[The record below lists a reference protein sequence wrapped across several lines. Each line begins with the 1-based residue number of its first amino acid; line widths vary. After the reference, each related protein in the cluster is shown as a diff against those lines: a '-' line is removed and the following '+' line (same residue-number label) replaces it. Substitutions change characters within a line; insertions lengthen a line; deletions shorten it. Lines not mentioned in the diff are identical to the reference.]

1 MFSCHIGLIW
11 QLAYYMPDFMNATVR
26 TWYAHIRKLMTVTWQ
41 RVPIITLQDVRDYL
55 IKIGCKEV
63 FGTSLQAEKSDAKQY
78 RVISLLCNV
87 SCDES
92 LPQNLRILWIT
103 MPNDIAKV
111 LSLKTVCNPS
121 DSIYY
126 AYCMSW
132 NVCLTAMRS
141 LISREIVSGGVV
153 L

>member
-1 MFSCHIGLIW
+1 
-11 QLAYYMPDFMNATVR
+11 MPDFMNATVR

-41 RVPIITLQDVRDYL
+41 RVPIITLQDVWDYL

-111 LSLKTVCNPS
+111 LSLKTVCS
-121 DSIYY
+121 
-126 AYCMSW
+126 
-132 NVCLTAMRS
+132 V
-141 LISREIVSGGVV
+141 E
-153 L
+153 